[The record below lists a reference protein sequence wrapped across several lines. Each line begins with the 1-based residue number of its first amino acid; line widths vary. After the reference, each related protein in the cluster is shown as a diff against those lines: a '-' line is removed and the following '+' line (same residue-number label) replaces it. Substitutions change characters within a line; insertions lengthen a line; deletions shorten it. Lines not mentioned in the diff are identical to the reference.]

1 MALLGLQLGFNSWNF
16 VGVVVSV
23 LILGFSNEISSAMEG

>member
-1 MALLGLQLGFNSWNF
+1 MALLGLQLGFNLWNF